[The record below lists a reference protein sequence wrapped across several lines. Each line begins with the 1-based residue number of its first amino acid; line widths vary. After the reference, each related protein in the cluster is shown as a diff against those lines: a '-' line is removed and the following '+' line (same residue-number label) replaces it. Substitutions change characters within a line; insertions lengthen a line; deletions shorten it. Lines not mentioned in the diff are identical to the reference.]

1 LIGDLAFLHDVNGL
15 IATRYQE
22 CNLTI
27 LVMNNDGGGIFS
39 YLPQSTVEAHYED
52 LFGTP
57 TALEFQDIAHMYNM
71 DYVRVDTI
79 AELSGK
85 FSSVKKRPLRLVEI
99 FTDRAENVQAH
110 RELWNRIN
118 AELKA

>member
-1 LIGDLAFLHDVNGL
+1 MMVEEF
-15 IATRYQE
+15 
-22 CNLTI
+22 
-27 LVMNNDGGGIFS
+27 FS

-85 FSSVKKRPLRLVEI
+85 FSSVKKTS
-99 FTDRAENVQAH
+99 FT
-110 RELWNRIN
+110 LS
-118 AELKA
+118 